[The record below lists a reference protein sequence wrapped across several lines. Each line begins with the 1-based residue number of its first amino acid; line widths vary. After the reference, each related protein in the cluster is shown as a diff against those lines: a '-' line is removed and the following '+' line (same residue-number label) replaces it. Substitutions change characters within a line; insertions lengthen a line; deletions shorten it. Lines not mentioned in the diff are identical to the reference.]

1 METQYRLRQHDTLQ
15 ILEVNHLLT
24 EFHNRKILQTARRL
38 IDAGFTTFVV
48 DLKEMRYTNSVGLNF
63 LIALHRDCRAAGG
76 QLLIVNVAPKIK
88 QLLEITKLKPILQ
101 IQDSLESALD
111 FLAKQAHQD

>member
-1 METQYRLRQHDTLQ
+1 MEPQYRLRQHGVLQ
-15 ILEVNHLLT
+15 ILEVDHLLV
-24 EFHNRKILQTARRL
+24 EYHNRKILQTARRL

-63 LIALHRDCRAAGG
+63 LIALHRDCEAANG

-88 QLLEITKLKPILQ
+88 QLLEITRLKPILQ